1 MRQIFPATLSLSP
14 AHSPEPIGREVAG
27 LRITDQEDQRGREGE
42 ADLGQSMSA
51 SE

>member
-14 AHSPEPIGREVAG
+14 AHSPEPIGREVAA
-27 LRITDQEDQRGREGE
+27 LRITDQEDQREGE
-42 ADLGQSMSA
+42 DLGQGMSA